1 MVFFTMTRETICVVR
16 CINSTILDFNVLLY
30 WFISYYMAYSVILN
44 LIQKLLQKALF
55 QSSLSFE
62 YPTANSITVAM
73 ASNTAMV
80 KIMEISTLKYSPMT
94 YFPHCIMKN
103 GHFIQQPL
111 ESTENMLNH
120 IILLFFL
127 LINQAQRTI
136 RNKYQ
141 QKEKIIVSFHIQF
154 SCIQASWMT
163 RFQ

>member
-1 MVFFTMTRETICVVR
+1 
-16 CINSTILDFNVLLY
+16 
-30 WFISYYMAYSVILN
+30 
-44 LIQKLLQKALF
+44 
-55 QSSLSFE
+55 
-62 YPTANSITVAM
+62 M

-163 RFQ
+163 RFQWTDWAIISNSQYINYSDWNIINSEHRTSYLYM